1 MRLTVTPVIA
11 ILVILCHLSGWASVH
26 DLPNLLRMP
35 SAELLRKGNEYLYM
49 KNQPDSAMVCF
60 TIAAERYSERLTP
73 EEKRLCFDGWCGRWE
88 TSFFGYA
95 DFPGALQDFDRIMDI
110 AHESG
115 IRSPKPDWFTG
126 LSVTYN
132 FNYTDDRRL
141 LDEGMVYFRK
151 AFKEAVARKDYDVI
165 LKIYDDL
172 LRSASCYDEVMLAE
186 ETEVLKKLNL
196 PDHQRKNQALTIQD
210 GLRRIKGND
219 TIGGMR
225 CFDEAIRTV
234 PRDARNASQL
244 GFLMFLKAYMHL
256 YRNEFVQVDSL
267 CSDALRLTYRYDM
280 KKNRLSVLKLIVSF
294 SEMTGDRDR
303 AMKARLHYV
312 ELGDSINKNSAL
324 LSLARLRANMEGRA
338 MRSRVDAAESR
349 SRILVWIVASAVAVI
364 VIFGIF
370 LYLLV
375 SANRKLRE
383 RNGRLYE
390 ESRRKLKDGDWNL
403 PEVIDA
409 DDDPEQKDDLLES
422 ELESEMKENAEE
434 AVGGG
439 KSASAQISDE
449 LRDNLVRQISE
460 ILEDGKEVYDENFSL
475 PRLSKLVGSNTRYV
489 SMVINDTFGCGFSTL
504 VNRTR
509 IREACRRLDDHAA
522 YGKWSA
528 EGIGESVGF
537 HSRSAFATAF
547 KKFIGLTPKEYRKIS
562 IKKSESSNR

>member
-1 MRLTVTPVIA
+1 MRLAVTPVIT

-26 DLPNLLRMP
+26 ELPNLLRMP
-35 SAELLRKGNEYLYM
+35 SSELLRKGNEYLYM

-60 TIAAERYSERLTP
+60 TIVAERYSEGLTP

-95 DFPGALQDFDRIMDI
+95 DFQGTLQDFDRIMDI

-151 AFKEAVARKDYDVI
+151 AFKEAVAQKDYDVI

-210 GLRRIKGND
+210 GLRRIKAND
-219 TIGGMR
+219 TIGSMR
-225 CFDEAIRTV
+225 RFDEAIRTA

-244 GFLMFLKAYMHL
+244 GFLMFLKAYMHF
-256 YRNEFVQVDSL
+256 YRNEFMQADSL
-267 CSDALRLTYRYDM
+267 WKDALKLTYRYDM
-280 KKNRLSVLKLIVSF
+280 KKNRLSVLKAIVSL

-303 AMKARLHYV
+303 AMRARLHYV

-324 LSLARLRANMEGRA
+324 LSLARLRGNMEGRS

-349 SRILVWIVASAVAVI
+349 SRILVWMVVSSVVVIIVFA
-364 VIFGIF
+364 IFM
-370 LYLLV
+370 YLLV

-403 PEVIDA
+403 AEVIDIE
-409 DDDPEQKDDLLES
+409 DVSEQKDDLPEAES
-422 ELESEMKENAEE
+422 EVKENAQD
-434 AVGGG
+434 VVSGG
-439 KSASAQISDE
+439 KSASSQISDE
-449 LRDNLVRQISE
+449 LRDSLARQISE
-460 ILEDGKEVYDENFSL
+460 IIEDGKEVYDENFSL

-509 IREACRRLDDHAA
+509 IREACRRLDDHAV

-547 KKFIGLTPKEYRKIS
+547 KRFIGLTPKEYRKIS